1 MMQES
6 KQEMDLDLR
15 DLDSYHGTEGYH
27 MGFFGVRCTDGINY
41 ISLNGY
47 SWFVTDAI
55 AVIRTKLSKEEFLSI
70 KLNVNE
76 DKTALLRISDGNNK
90 ILYSQTYKYTDARKN
105 LNLFYADNVLMLSS
119 EY

>member
-6 KQEMDLDLR
+6 KQEMDLDLK
-15 DLDSYHGTEGYH
+15 DLDSYHGTERYYKGF
-27 MGFFGVRCTDGINY
+27 MGVLYTDGVYY
-41 ISLNGY
+41 ISENGY

-55 AVIRTKLSKEEFLSI
+55 AEIKTRLSKEGFLSI
-70 KLNVNE
+70 TLNVNK